1 MADLEITNE
10 ALAEALVSSWTMT
23 TATIILL
30 SGQIGFTALELAQTF
45 KKNRDFIVMKN
56 LVVLVITIL
65 TWFAVG
71 YAVAF
76 GTNPDATYIQFAG
89 LYHGWVGD
97 FSGGLYL
104 RNDTIAEHLS
114 LKAYV
119 SEPELNQSLIFN
131 QRRFFV
137 FLTFI
142 IISSNITTSCIAER
156 VKMSSIA
163 LFVIL

>member
-76 GTNPDATYIQFAG
+76 GTNPDATYI
-89 LYHGWVGD
+89 
-97 FSGGLYL
+97 
-104 RNDTIAEHLS
+104 
-114 LKAYV
+114 
-119 SEPELNQSLIFN
+119 
-131 QRRFFV
+131 
-137 FLTFI
+137 
-142 IISSNITTSCIAER
+142 
-156 VKMSSIA
+156 
-163 LFVIL
+163 

>member
-56 LVVLVITIL
+56 LVVLIITIL
-65 TWFAVG
+65 TWFVGG

-76 GTNPDATYIQFAG
+76 GTNPDATYI
-89 LYHGWVGD
+89 
-97 FSGGLYL
+97 
-104 RNDTIAEHLS
+104 
-114 LKAYV
+114 
-119 SEPELNQSLIFN
+119 
-131 QRRFFV
+131 
-137 FLTFI
+137 
-142 IISSNITTSCIAER
+142 
-156 VKMSSIA
+156 
-163 LFVIL
+163 

>member
-1 MADLEITNE
+1 
-10 ALAEALVSSWTMT
+10 
-23 TATIILL
+23 
-30 SGQIGFTALELAQTF
+30 
-45 KKNRDFIVMKN
+45 MKN

-65 TWFAVG
+65 TWFIGG

-104 RNDTIAEHLS
+104 KNESIPEHNS
-114 LKAYV
+114 FKAYV

-142 IISSNITTSCIAER
+142 ILSSNITTSCVAER
-156 VKMSSIA
+156 VSMPSMA
-163 LFVIL
+163 LFVVL

>member
-10 ALAEALVSSWTMT
+10 VLAEALVSTWTMT

-65 TWFAVG
+65 TWFIGG

-76 GTNPDATYIQFAG
+76 GTNPDATYI
-89 LYHGWVGD
+89 
-97 FSGGLYL
+97 
-104 RNDTIAEHLS
+104 
-114 LKAYV
+114 
-119 SEPELNQSLIFN
+119 
-131 QRRFFV
+131 
-137 FLTFI
+137 
-142 IISSNITTSCIAER
+142 
-156 VKMSSIA
+156 
-163 LFVIL
+163 